1 MSLTRTHMGIYVLD
15 EDTVFSR
22 MVEFHATLTPPD
34 TFRELA
40 FVSPL
45 IPEGGVVIDAGA
57 FIGDHTSLYSQIVG
71 ASGHVYAFEP
81 HPVSYQALLH
91 NTARLKNV
99 TCEPYGLSDRFG
111 FVSFQM
117 APNVGAS
124 FVDGITEDDFPR
136 SDVTLLTLDEEL
148 LPLLKRCDFIHLDAE
163 GMELKILRG
172 AQQMIEKFHPA
183 LLVEVTDDWLR
194 RYGCSQQELLDWLEL
209 RDYQVTR
216 MQTNPH
222 QFDVVCVPRARQTL
236 DSARKL
242 VNTQAV

>member
-57 FIGDHTSLYSQIVG
+57 FIGDHASLYSQIVG
-71 ASGHVYAFEP
+71 ASGHVYAIEP
-81 HPVSYQALLH
+81 HPVTVQAL
-91 NTARLKNV
+91 NKNMARFNNVSVVSTALGDED
-99 TCEPYGLSDRFG
+99 CLS
-111 FVSFQM
+111 VLSM
-117 APNVGAS
+117 TPNLGAS
-124 FVDGITEDDFPR
+124 FIGVDAEFPNTK
-136 SDVTLLTLDEEL
+136 VGMTTLDLQL
-148 LPLLKRCDFIHLDAE
+148 LPFLDRCDFIHLDAE

-172 AQQMIEKFHPA
+172 AEQLIDRFHPA

-216 MQTNPH
+216 MQTNPN
-222 QFDVVCVPRARQTL
+222 QFDVICVPRTRQTL